1 MIFTLLTTNPRP
13 LAALLGCVLLSGCE
27 SLKSVDQ
34 GLYRIAESV
43 SEQDRVTGQR
53 SLSLASR
60 SEQISRGNA
69 IVEQLLAQEQQQ
81 GKRVNQQLDKA
92 QYWRMIQIFDRIHRI
107 SHLHD
112 ERWQPV
118 LIDRDSF
125 NAFTTG
131 GTYVVVHLGLMQ
143 QLQNDDEVAAVLAH
157 EIAHTVANHVFE
169 GQSLAQVTALAN
181 SNSASRDGYQAA
193 FTHDNEREADRIGV
207 LYSAL
212 SGYDPLA
219 ASRIWKRQFEAQ
231 GNQRALFFHSHPV
244 NSDREQENR
253 EHGEKVSTYYQPSQV
268 NPNHAALLEDNVLW
282 SKRSAEQ
289 TRGGDG
295 GGVAALTSTLFGAY
309 VQHQQAKQGEQQQ
322 IQQMQLVRY
331 VQTQL
336 KITGDSRPAADRWRL
351 QLTYS
356 GEISLRGLTMGG
368 KIDQGNDKPALIM
381 IAHTDKVLRAGS
393 SFELEFKHSAL
404 TAVQQPRKAVQLY
417 LDDAL
422 PEQ

>member
-1 MIFTLLTTNPRP
+1 MISSIFASKLRLFI
-13 LAALLGCVLLSGCE
+13 ALLGCLLLSGCE

-60 SEQISRGNA
+60 SEQISRGNSV
-69 IVEQLLAQEQQQ
+69 VEQLLSQEQQQ
-81 GKRVNQQLDKA
+81 GRRVNQQLDNT
-92 QYWRMIQIFDRIHRI
+92 QYWRMIQIFDRIHQI
-107 SHLHD
+107 SHLND

-143 QLQNDDEVAAVLAH
+143 QLEDDDEVAAVLAH

-169 GQSLAQVTALAN
+169 GQSLAQATALAN
-181 SNSASRDGYQAA
+181 STSSRRDGYQAA
-193 FTHDNEREADRIGV
+193 FTHENEREADRIGV

-244 NSDREQENR
+244 NSDREKENR
-253 EHGEKVSTYYQPSQV
+253 LYGEKVSIYYQPNQA
-268 NPNHAALLEDNVLW
+268 NPNHEALLEDNTLW
-282 SKRSAEQ
+282 SKRAAEPTQ
-289 TRGGDG
+289 GGDG
-295 GGVAALTSTLFGAY
+295 GGISALTSTLFGAY

-322 IQQMQLVRY
+322 LQQMQLVRY

-336 KITGDSRPAADRWRL
+336 KISGDSRPAADRWRL
-351 QLTYS
+351 QLIYS
-356 GEISLRGLTMGG
+356 GEVSLQGLTMGA
-368 KIDQGNDKPALIM
+368 KIDQGKDKPALTLV
-381 IAHTDKVLRAGS
+381 AHTDQRLRTGS
-393 SFELEFKHSAL
+393 QFELEFKHSAL
-404 TAVQQPRKAVQLY
+404 TAVQQPRESVQLY
-417 LDDAL
+417 LDDATA
-422 PEQ
+422 EQ